1 MRWRRQGMSIIARI
15 WLPGAVFGAFLLALL
30 KRQEMVEQ
38 LLANASFL
46 TRNLVTYGVQ
56 IGVWLSAAF
65 LLNRLISV
73 FFWDGFIGGISDR
86 PVPRL
91 PKDIT
96 AMVLFGIATLAIIS
110 TVFDRDISSML
121 AASGVIGV
129 IIGLALRTVILD
141 LFMGLA
147 IHIERP
153 FKLGDWV
160 MLHQNRV
167 ETHIVAQIIEVNWR
181 TTRLRTTRN
190 NMVVIPNS
198 KLGETIVT
206 NYMEPKPHFRI
217 DLDFTIDFEVP
228 PERAIRVMT
237 AGIRAAAD
245 GEGILEKP
253 EPEVRMKDSTLEGME
268 YEVRFFILPVHI
280 SPNEARHVVNRS
292 VIEHLIHSGITPAHA
307 KEEIFL
313 QRRERRALDASLDED
328 LYQLL
333 TRTELFRKLNAGEFA
348 AVFREMRKRPLAE
361 GEVLFRQG
369 DEGDGSDSMFICL
382 EGLLHS
388 TMDVRGLGE
397 TKVDTIRA
405 GQHFGEGPI
414 FKGGGRTTTITAATE
429 TLVYE
434 IPRGSLMPLL
444 DVRVD
449 LREQLKAD
457 HKAQA
462 RRIKDNWKPAREN
475 KAAAAKPKKK
485 KSPVAKVM
493 QTMFAGMFES
503 AEEKKEK
510 EKTTDEA

>member
-1 MRWRRQGMSIIARI
+1 MNLLTRI
-15 WLPGAVFGAFLLALL
+15 WLPATVFAVFLLALFN
-30 KRQEMVEQ
+30 RQELVEQ
-38 LLANASFL
+38 LLVNASFL

-65 LLNRLISV
+65 LLNRLLAV

-91 PKDIT
+91 PKAIT
-96 AMVLFGIATLAIIS
+96 AMVLFGIAGLAIVS
-110 TVFDRDISSML
+110 TVFHRDISSML
-121 AASGVIGV
+121 AASGIVGV

-147 IHIERP
+147 IHVERP
-153 FKLGDWV
+153 FKIGDWV

-167 ETHIVAQIIEVNWR
+167 ETHIVAEIIEVNWR

-190 NMVVIPNS
+190 NMVVVPNS
-198 KLGETIVT
+198 KMGETIVT
-206 NYMEPKPHFRI
+206 NFMEPKPHFRI

-237 AGIRAAAD
+237 AGIKAVAD

-253 EPEVRMKDSTLEGME
+253 APEIRMKESTLEGME

-313 QRRERRALDASLDED
+313 QRRERKALDASLDED

-361 GEVLFRQG
+361 GEVLFRQ
-369 DEGDGSDSMFICL
+369 SDPGESMFICL
-382 EGLLHS
+382 EGLLTS
-388 TMDVRGLGE
+388 SVNVRGLGE

-405 GQHFGEGPI
+405 GQHFGEGSI
-414 FKGGGRTTTITAATE
+414 FKGNGRVTTVTAGTE

-434 IPRGSLMPLL
+434 IPKGSLAPLL
-444 DVRVD
+444 DVRLD

-457 HKAQA
+457 FQVQSK
-462 RRIKDNWKPAREN
+462 RIKERW
-475 KAAAAKPKKK
+475 KAARQKKAEESAPKKK
-485 KSPVAKVM
+485 KSPIQKIM
-493 QTMFAGMFES
+493 QTVFLGMS
-503 AEEKKEK
+503 DNGEKKAEK
-510 EKTTDEA
+510 EKSNDEA